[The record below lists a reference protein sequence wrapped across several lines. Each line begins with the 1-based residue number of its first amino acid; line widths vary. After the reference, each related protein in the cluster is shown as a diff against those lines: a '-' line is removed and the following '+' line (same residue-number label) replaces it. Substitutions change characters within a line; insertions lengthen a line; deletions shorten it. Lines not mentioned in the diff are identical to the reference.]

1 MKDLGRTNAASLSI
15 RCTTDVPVVYR
26 PYRLAEPEKQV
37 LRDIVS
43 ELLTHGIFQ
52 KSTLPYASPVVL
64 VRRSS
69 GEYRMCIDYR
79 KLNAVTIKDKYP
91 MPLIEDQIDKLDGN
105 RYFMG
110 LDLAS

>member
-1 MKDLGRTNAASLSI
+1 
-15 RCTTDVPVVYR
+15 
-26 PYRLAEPEKQV
+26 
-37 LRDIVS
+37 
-43 ELLTHGIFQ
+43 
-52 KSTLPYASPVVL
+52 
-64 VRRSS
+64 
-69 GEYRMCIDYR
+69 MCIDYQ